1 MISPRRQKNISVYIG
16 VAGYLAMIISGDFL
30 IGVWSKL
37 IAELLRIAF
46 YRETKAPD
54 MADCPVLHLRFPHH
68 HYPGGIQ
75 MIHILALYGSAAL
88 VAVLFTG
95 IVFAFTGFEQ

>member
-1 MISPRRQKNISVYIG
+1 MISARRQKNISVYIG
-16 VAGYLAMIISGDFL
+16 VAGYLAMLVSGNFI

-54 MADCPVLHLRFPHH
+54 MVGLSLFFICASL
-68 HYPGGIQ
+68 IT
-75 MIHILALYGSAAL
+75 IILE
-88 VAVLFTG
+88 
-95 IVFAFTGFEQ
+95 VFK